1 MLFIDREDSD
11 VSSGVLYALL
21 FGPVPKVRDLADRET
36 LRVVYDDFMVTNNLL
51 GYVMSLPGR
60 VFLLPG
66 GSLTTTQ
73 TPMSG
78 GPPPAAST
86 STPVVPMPNLLAPVA
101 PAPLPVSEDDDDL
114 PDLE

>member
-11 VSSGVLYALL
+11 VPSGVLYALL
-21 FGPVPKVRDLADRET
+21 FGLVPKVRTLTDRET
-36 LRVVYDDFMVTNNLL
+36 LRAVYDDFMVTNSLL
-51 GYVMSLPGR
+51 GYVLSLPGR

-73 TPMSG
+73 APMSG
-78 GPPPAAST
+78 GPSSAASDPL
-86 STPVVPMPNLLAPVA
+86 PVVQMPNLLAPAA
-101 PAPLPVSEDDDDL
+101 PASLQAPEDEDDL

>member
-11 VSSGVLYALL
+11 VSLGVLYALL
-21 FGPVPKVRDLADRET
+21 FGLVLKVRNLVDRET
-36 LRVVYDDFMVTNNLL
+36 LRAVYDNFKVTNNLL
-51 GYVMSLPGR
+51 GYVLSHLGR

-73 TPMSG
+73 APMSG
-78 GPPPAAST
+78 GPPPAASD
-86 STPVVPMPNLLAPVA
+86 PLPAVPMPNLPAPAA
-101 PAPLPVSEDDDDL
+101 PAPLLVPEDEDDL